1 MRAYLSLSGIVF
13 GVLVVCALAQGKESS
28 PDTESPRRIV
38 SLDGMWEIAEGTKE
52 KIPAAFDRTVPVP
65 GLVDM
70 AKPEFKEV
78 GLKSKAREAFWYRR
92 SFTVDPQI
100 PAVARLKLNKA
111 MFGAKIILNGKT
123 VGEQKVTFT
132 PLYCDI
138 KDVLQ
143 PGENVI
149 LIRVGAFPP
158 DEKNSIGWD
167 IEKSRYI
174 PGIFDSV
181 EIILTGAPHID
192 RLQTVPDIDKSS
204 VTIHVW
210 PSQPTHFVV
219 REARSKKIVGEADGT
234 DKVTIPIPD
243 CRLWSPESP
252 FLYEVTARTSGDEL
266 SARFGMRSFRLDPQ
280 TGRAMLNGKPYF
292 MRGSN
297 VALYRFF
304 EDPKRENLPWNE
316 AWVRTLHQRCKEMH
330 WNSLR
335 YTIGFPPEFWYR
347 IADEEGILLQ
357 DEFPIWLPF
366 TKAGTLHVDELA
378 GYYRD
383 WMQDR
388 WNHPSVVIWDA
399 CNESNLPETGK
410 ALAKVRGLDFSDRPW
425 ENWRHDTKPTDAFED
440 HPYHFSN
447 AYKTLDVQQVDDG
460 QMGRKPGQPPIIIN
474 EYGWLWLNRD
484 GTPTTLTTG
493 LYWNLLGGKSTTEQ
507 RRTLYARYMA
517 AETEFWRAKRGAA
530 AVMHFCILSYSRPG
544 GATSDDW
551 IDVKK
556 LEFEPQFFK
565 HVRDAFAPVGVMV
578 DKVRLEYL
586 RGETVPFQ
594 AVVYSDLDTR
604 WEGQVRMEFC
614 RDGKPIAEKT
624 MPVALEPWGKTE
636 LNWPTVLPS
645 ELGSYQFKA
654 TLLNT
659 PAGVIT
665 SQRDVTVITPE
676 QRKVRQGLAA
686 GKPAKASSTQFNEHR
701 ASGAPQAAFDGD
713 NNTRWLSMPGDPPWI
728 AVDLEKP
735 ETVSRVEL
743 NWDGTNAKAYS
754 IEVSLDGESWKE
766 VYKTENGK
774 GWKEMITFAP
784 IETRWVRLHLQQP
797 ASEHQ
802 DYNLWEL
809 RKNKNYALWEM
820 RVFPK

>member
-1 MRAYLSLSGIVF
+1 MPTYLKGAAIVA
-13 GVLVVCALAQGKESS
+13 LAACALAQAHGQA
-28 PDTESPRRIV
+28 PPANTDSPRRIV
-38 SLDGMWEIAEGTKE
+38 SLDGTWEIAEGSMDTL
-52 KIPAAFDRTVPVP
+52 PTAFDRTVPVP

-70 AKPEFKEV
+70 AAPQFQEV
-78 GLKSKAREAFWYRR
+78 GVKSNSREAFWYRR
-92 SFTVDPQI
+92 SFTVNQQI

-123 VGEQKVTFT
+123 VGEQRVTFT

-138 KDVLQ
+138 KDILR
-143 PGENVI
+143 PGENEI

-158 DEKNSIGWD
+158 DGEKSIGWD
-167 IEKSRYI
+167 IEKARYI

-192 RLQTVPDIDKSS
+192 RIQTVPDIDKSS

-219 REARSKKIVGEADGT
+219 REARSQKIVGEAEGT
-234 DKVTIPIPD
+234 DKVTIPIPN
-243 CRLWSPESP
+243 CQLWSPESP
-252 FLYEVTARTSGDEL
+252 FLYEVTAKTSGDEL

-304 EDPKRENLPWNE
+304 EDPLRENLPWDE
-316 AWVRTLHQRCKEMH
+316 TWVRTLHRRCKDMH
-330 WNSLR
+330 WNTLR

-347 IADEEGILLQ
+347 IADEEGILIQ

-366 TKAGTLHVDELA
+366 AKAGALNADELA
-378 GYYRD
+378 GYFRD

-399 CNESNLPETGK
+399 CNETNVPETGQ
-410 ALAKVRGLDFSDRPW
+410 AIAKVRSLDFSDRPW
-425 ENWRHDTKPTDAFED
+425 DNDGDDMKPTDVWEK

-447 AYKTLDVQQVDDG
+447 AYKTLDVQHVDDG

-493 LYWNLLGGKSTTEQ
+493 LYWSLFGGKSTTEQ

-517 AETEFWRAKRGAA
+517 AETEFWRSKRTAA
-530 AVMHFCILSYSRPG
+530 AILHFLVLGYSRPG

-556 LEFEPQFFK
+556 LEFEPLFYK

-586 RGETVPFQ
+586 VGETVPFQ
-594 AVVYSDLDTR
+594 AVVYSDLNTR

-614 RDGKPIAEKT
+614 RDGKPIAEKI

-636 LNWPTVLPS
+636 FNWPTILPD
-645 ELGSYQFKA
+645 ELGAYQFKA

-659 PAGVIT
+659 PAGEIT
-665 SQRDVTVITPE
+665 SQRDVTVTTIE
-676 QRKVRQGLAA
+676 QRKLRQGLAV
-686 GKPAKASSTQFNEHR
+686 GKPAKASSTRPSDGATEIQ
-701 ASGAPQAAFDGD
+701 AQSDLQAGAPQAAFDGD
-713 NNTRWLSMPGDPPWI
+713 NNTRWTSKPSDPQWI

-743 NWDGTNAKAYS
+743 NWDGTNGKAFS
-754 IEVSLDGESWKE
+754 IEVSSDGETWQE
-766 VYKTENGK
+766 VYKTETGK
-774 GWKEMITFAP
+774 GWKETVTFAP
-784 IETRWVRLHLQQP
+784 VEARWVRLHGQQR
-797 ASEHQ
+797 ARQHQ
-802 DYNLWEL
+802 G
-809 RKNKNYALWEM
+809 YALWEM